1 MENIVKYVNTLFL
14 VYLFANPGTRSIII
28 MNLKILSCFLLKGI
42 DDIFKRQE
50 DFLEYLITGL
60 KKNENDALLVAEEPK
75 EKAEEPKEKV
85 EEPKEKVE
93 EKVEEKVVEEKV
105 VGLKK

>member
-14 VYLFANPGTRSIII
+14 VYLLANPGTRSIII

-50 DFLEYLITGL
+50 DFLEYLVTGV
-60 KKNENDALLVAEEPK
+60 KKDGVYTLLVEEEPK
-75 EKAEEPKEKV
+75 AD
-85 EEPKEKVE
+85 KVE
-93 EKVEEKVVEEKV
+93 EKVEEPKAEEVNKVEEKFQNI
-105 VGLKK
+105 